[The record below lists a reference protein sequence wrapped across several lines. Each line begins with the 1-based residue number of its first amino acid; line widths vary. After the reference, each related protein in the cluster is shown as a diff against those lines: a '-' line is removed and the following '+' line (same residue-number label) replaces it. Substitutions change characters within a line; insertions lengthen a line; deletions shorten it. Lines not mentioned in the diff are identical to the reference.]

1 MAVTSSVTYESL
13 RESLSRG
20 RYAPVYLLHGEE
32 GYYVDVLAEM
42 FENVVP
48 PDEKD
53 FNQYI
58 LYAPEVTM
66 DQVID
71 VCRRCPMMAP
81 RQVVILKEAQA
92 IRADQLNKLHPYVMN
107 PTPSTVLVICC
118 RGAVAKGKDLLQA
131 LRSTGVVFESK
142 KVNEAGASVLIARYL
157 KEKRLTPDPKAVE
170 MLRDFVGTDISR
182 LYNEIDKLAVI
193 LPPGATVTPEV
204 VEQNV
209 GVSKDYNNY
218 ELIDAVAA
226 RDASR
231 IFRIASY
238 FAANPKNNPLVMT
251 SAILYG
257 FFSDLLIC
265 QFSPDKSDA
274 ALMQALKVKTA
285 WPLKRFRLAM
295 SRYNAFMTIEIISA
309 LRDFDRKSKGG
320 GSRQNEYDLFRELM
334 FRIVTASGKISI

>member
-1 MAVTSSVTYESL
+1 MAAAPSVTYDSL

-32 GYYVDVLAEM
+32 GYYVDVLAEI
-42 FENVVP
+42 FENIVP

-71 VCRRCPMMAP
+71 VCRRCPIMAP
-81 RQVVILKEAQA
+81 RQVVILKEAQS
-92 IRADQLNKLHPYVMN
+92 IKADQLNKLHPYVIN
-107 PTPSTVLVICC
+107 PSPSTILVICC
-118 RGAVAKGKDLLQA
+118 RGAVAKGKDLMQA
-131 LRSTGVVFESK
+131 LRSTGVVFEAK
-142 KVNEAGASVLIARYL
+142 KVNETGASVLIARYL
-157 KEKRLTPDPKAVE
+157 KEKRLNPDPKAVE
-170 MLRDFVGTDISR
+170 MLRDFIGTDISR

-193 LPPGATVTPEV
+193 LPQGATVTPEV

-226 RDASR
+226 RDSAK
-231 IFRIASY
+231 IFRIAAY
-238 FAANPKNNPLVMT
+238 FAANPKNNPLVLT
-251 SAILYG
+251 SGLLYG

-265 QFSPDKSDA
+265 QFSTDKSDDG
-274 ALMQALKVKTA
+274 LIKALKLKNS

-295 SRYNAFMTIEIISA
+295 TRYNAFMTIEIIGA

-320 GSRQNEYDLFRELM
+320 GSRQNEHDLFRELM
-334 FRIVTASGKISI
+334 FRIVTAAGKISV